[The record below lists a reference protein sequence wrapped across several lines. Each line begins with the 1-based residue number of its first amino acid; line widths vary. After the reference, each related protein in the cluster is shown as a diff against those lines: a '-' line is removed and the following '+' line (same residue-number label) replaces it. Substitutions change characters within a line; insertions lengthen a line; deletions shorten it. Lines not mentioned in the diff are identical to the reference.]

1 MVIFGVFQHF
11 RWEFLTNSKFS
22 DYITFLKDG
31 NPQRFEDFRLYSLF
45 KGWKSPTFRSFPII
59 FPFHRMEISNISEI
73 SDYIP
78 FSQDGNLQLFEMFQ
92 LYSLFIGWKSPTF
105 RSFPII
111 FPFKGWKSTKFTAE
125 KITSDKVLM
134 QFTYLHILEIFN
146 LEKY

>member
-1 MVIFGVFQHF
+1 MEIPNVSKISDFIPFSKDGISNF
-11 RWEFLTNSKFS
+11 SKFS
-22 DYITFLKDG
+22 DYI
-31 NPQRFEDFRLYSLF
+31 
-45 KGWKSPTFRSFPII
+45 
-59 FPFHRMEISNISEI
+59 PFHRMEISNVSKI

-78 FSQDGNLQLFEMFQ
+78 FSKDGNLQLFEIFR

-105 RSFPII
+105 RSFPTI

-125 KITSDKVLM
+125 KITSDKVLI